1 MSRGFKSTGVLT
13 EKELFS
19 LPGVPS
25 KEKAEK
31 GPVVVVECAEEF
43 PCNPCETACGQGAIV
58 VGHPITN
65 LPRLEEDLC
74 NGCGICLP
82 QCPGLA
88 IFLIDLSYSKT
99 EATVSFPHEFFPL
112 PKEGERV
119 NAVDRS
125 GKVVA
130 HGRVVKVRNH
140 PSQDRTAVVTIAV
153 PKKYGWVV
161 RGIERKAGKEG

>member
-1 MSRGFKSTGVLT
+1 
-13 EKELFS
+13 
-19 LPGVPS
+19 
-25 KEKAEK
+25 
-31 GPVVVVECAEEF
+31 
-43 PCNPCETACGQGAIV
+43 
-58 VGHPITN
+58 
-65 LPRLEEDLC
+65 LEEDLC

-140 PSQDRTAVVTIAV
+140 PSQDRTPVVTIAV

>member
-112 PKEGERV
+112 PKEG
-119 NAVDRS
+119 
-125 GKVVA
+125 
-130 HGRVVKVRNH
+130 
-140 PSQDRTAVVTIAV
+140 
-153 PKKYGWVV
+153 
-161 RGIERKAGKEG
+161 